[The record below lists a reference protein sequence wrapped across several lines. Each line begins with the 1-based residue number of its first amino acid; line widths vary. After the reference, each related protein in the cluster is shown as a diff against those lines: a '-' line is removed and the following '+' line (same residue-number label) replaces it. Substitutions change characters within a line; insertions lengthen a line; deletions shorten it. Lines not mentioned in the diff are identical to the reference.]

1 MGNQIQA
8 KRITSQFQQTDVV
21 QRVNI
26 CLILKKK
33 GKGVNE
39 K

>member
-8 KRITSQFQQTDVV
+8 KRITSQFQQTDVGSKGEYLFD
-21 QRVNI
+21 I
-26 CLILKKK
+26 KKK